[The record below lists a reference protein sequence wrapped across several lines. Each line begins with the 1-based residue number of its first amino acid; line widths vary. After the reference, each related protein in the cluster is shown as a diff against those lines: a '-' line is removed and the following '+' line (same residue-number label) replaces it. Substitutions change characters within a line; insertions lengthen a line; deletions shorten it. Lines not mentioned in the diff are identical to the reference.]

1 MAVLEQW
8 VRCNL
13 GELVKIRYLDGTLF
27 NMDNQ
32 GTLIGVEVYNKDGT
46 QATLQGTVSAKVLL
60 PNGESV
66 SINNGTLNRNKCSVI
81 LPESCYAV
89 PGSITVMIKL
99 TSNNTVTTLAAVVA
113 SVF

>member
-32 GTLIGVEVYNKDGT
+32 GNLIGVEVYNKNGT
-46 QATLQGTVSAKVLL
+46 KASLQGSVSATVLL
-60 PNGESV
+60 PDGTSTN
-66 SINNGTLNRNKCSVI
+66 INGTLSENKCSVV
-81 LPESCYAV
+81 LPQSCYAV
-89 PGSITVMIKL
+89 PGTITVMIKL
-99 TSNNTVTTLAAVVA
+99 TSSGSVVTLAAVVA